1 MLYSDYYR
9 LISSIK
15 PAVETFSTTRWDFP
29 PFSSTIEKS
38 SRDYEEFSSF
48 PQGNIYR
55 YMVYLRHHGFPSPL
69 LDWTASPYIA
79 TFFAFRE
86 ALKGVEKRSIY
97 VFCES
102 LTGLKISSNNVPR
115 IRRVGPYVQGHPRH
129 FLQQSD
135 HTICGSF
142 GKAWSFFRHDLVFA
156 AGDSLV
162 PFFTLDG
169 NSGQDVLW
177 KFNLPSTERI
187 KILNVLND
195 YNLNAFSL
203 FDSAESLME
212 TMWLRE
218 MVLRKSQA

>member
-1 MLYSDYYR
+1 
-9 LISSIK
+9 
-15 PAVETFSTTRWDFP
+15 
-29 PFSSTIEKS
+29 
-38 SRDYEEFSSF
+38 
-48 PQGNIYR
+48 
-55 YMVYLRHHGFPSPL
+55 
-69 LDWTASPYIA
+69 
-79 TFFAFRE
+79 
-86 ALKGVEKRSIY
+86 
-97 VFCES
+97 
-102 LTGLKISSNNVPR
+102 
-115 IRRVGPYVQGHPRH
+115 
-129 FLQQSD
+129 
-135 HTICGSF
+135 
-142 GKAWSFFRHDLVFA
+142 VFA